1 MNKVRMGIIGYG
13 NMGTKHVQSI
23 AEGKVTDMELAAVC
37 DISEA
42 RRRAVKER
50 YSDIPVFENAEE
62 MYGSGLCDAVLI
74 AVPHYD
80 HPPLAIKAFEHG
92 LNVITEK
99 PAGVYTNQVREMNE
113 AAKKSG
119 SCLRLCIIS
128 VHVRYIGICA
138 K

>member
-13 NMGTKHVQSI
+13 NMGTKHVQNI

-80 HPPLAIKAFEHG
+80 HPPLAIKALSMG
-92 LNVITEK
+92 
-99 PAGVYTNQVREMNE
+99 
-113 AAKKSG
+113 
-119 SCLRLCIIS
+119 
-128 VHVRYIGICA
+128 
-138 K
+138 